1 MQANQQHIKP
11 EMWLIRDGADNKE
24 QRDPHDN
31 ETDESF
37 AVYMKRYLET
47 MGIDGQARD

>member
-11 EMWLIRDGADNKE
+11 DMGLIRYGVKDVE
-24 QRDPHDN
+24 QCDPHDN